1 MGKGK
6 AGFFRGQVIYS
17 SHCREWNIIMVAYLS
32 AVHRCPSGFLSS
44 TCLNQYLSSPHPW
57 NLIFFLNL
65 LPSTLPSCTSVPLI
79 WFLGCLCLLFL
90 MLTYI
95 QSSSSHPSNIPLV
108 IAWSLFLKKS
118 SYLITTSPTTN
129 FYWFPY
135 CIQNNIPRPQPALQ
149 KVYLKP
155 SFPFLISFSLLS
167 VSQTVSAC
175 PHCCACTGVIIHFR
189 SCLFFSPAQPS
200 PLSQSLTQYAC
211 ICFIYAS
218 FSSPL
223 YCELLGELSLCSLC
237 LA

>member
-1 MGKGK
+1 MKVRFLNIK
-6 AGFFRGQVIYS
+6 RGISVWLRRGWGRAKQDFSGDKWFYS

-167 VSQTVSAC
+167 VSQTVLLVPIA
-175 PHCCACTGVIIHFR
+175 VR
-189 SCLFFSPAQPS
+189 VLVLLFISEAVCFSVQ
-200 PLSQSLTQYAC
+200 LNLH
-211 ICFIYAS
+211 
-218 FSSPL
+218 
-223 YCELLGELSLCSLC
+223 LCHRV
-237 LA
+237 